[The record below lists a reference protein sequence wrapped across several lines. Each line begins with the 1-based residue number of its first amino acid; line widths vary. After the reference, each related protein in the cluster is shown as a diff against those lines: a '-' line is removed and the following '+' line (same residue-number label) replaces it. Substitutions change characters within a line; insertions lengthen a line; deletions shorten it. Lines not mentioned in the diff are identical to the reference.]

1 MEQQAQKLFMN
12 QMTRNKLYQLFGLR
26 RVNKIKALE
35 EWLSAET
42 ALTEKELVVIQ
53 VFQDRLLANVDDW
66 NEQELSLGFIGPI
79 LNLINFKIPYEL
91 NFYAQRHISGIV
103 GEYELIGKPDGI
115 IASGGGEPEKPFFS
129 FHEYKKDVDSSGD
142 PAGQNLAAML
152 VGQTHNQDEEV
163 VYGCYVVGRFWYF
176 MVLEGNQ
183 FAISQEFSATSSDLF
198 KIVQMM
204 KYLKHV
210 LIERL
215 GLKNKVLE

>member
-1 MEQQAQKLFMN
+1 MN

-26 RVNKIKALE
+26 RVDKIVALE

-91 NFYAQRHISGIV
+91 NFYAQRPISGIV

-115 IASGGGEPEKPFFS
+115 IASGAGEPEKPFFS

-152 VGQTHNQDEEV
+152 VGQAHNNNDEV
-163 VYGCYVVGRFWYF
+163 VYGCYVVGRLWYF
-176 MVLEGNQ
+176 MVLEGDQ
-183 FAISQEFSATSSDLF
+183 FAISQEFSATSNDLF
-198 KIVQMM
+198 QIVQMM
-204 KYLKHV
+204 KYLKQI

-215 GLKNKVLE
+215 GLKDELLSNH